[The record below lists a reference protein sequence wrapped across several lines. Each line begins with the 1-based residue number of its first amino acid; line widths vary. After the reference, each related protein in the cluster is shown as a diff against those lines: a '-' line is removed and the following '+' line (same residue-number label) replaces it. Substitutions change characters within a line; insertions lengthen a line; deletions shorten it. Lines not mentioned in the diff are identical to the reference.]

1 MLPIDSGPVRIKFL
15 MGSLAVKR
23 SVLVILL
30 ALGAFGLIAQTPAL
44 AHYRFALQ
52 YTYRQKAHVLVD
64 KGELIVTDGDEELR
78 SPIDGCTIFMPAR
91 VHIPGRELVYL
102 TRPIKD

>member
-44 AHYRFALQ
+44 GPEFQ
-52 YTYRQKAHVLVD
+52 VNTYTTNPQSHPSAAMAA
-64 KGELIVTDGDEELR
+64 DGPQL
-78 SPIDGCTIFMPAR
+78 PA
-91 VHIPGRELVYL
+91 P
-102 TRPIKD
+102 